1 MRPRIG
7 VTLELQDSL
16 VGEVERRVRE
26 AVEGAGGLVAIVP
39 PSADPASWQ
48 AAYERVDGVLLMGG
62 ADVDPA
68 HYGAERHPLTRP
80 ATVGADVHRP
90 GTRTRGSGGWQA
102 HPRRLPWRAGPRGC
116 RGGSTDPGPPDT
128 RGTRDLALV
137 RVARLR
143 HACGPRIGTTCAS
156 ERGSRVAALLGD
168 ASAVNSYHHQAV
180 DRIGDG
186 MRAVAHAHDGV
197 VEAIEA
203 TNGHFAVGLQW
214 HEEFHTDDARL
225 AAVFAALVAA
235 ARDGSFRAMSDVPV
249 LLPRLG
255 ASMEEA
261 IFVEWLRAEGDH
273 VEADEP
279 ICVIETDKVDAEVVA
294 PAAGVLGPLLAAPR
308 ETIAVGAELAR
319 IREA

>member
-26 AVEGAGGLVAIVP
+26 AVEGAGGLVVIVP

-48 AAYERVDGVLLMGG
+48 AAYERIDGVLLMGG

-80 ATVGADVHRP
+80 ATVGADVTDL
-90 GTRTRGSGGWQA
+90 GLA
-102 HPRRLPWRAGPRGC
+102 RAALADGKPILGVC
-116 RGGSTDPGPPDT
+116 RGAQVLAVAGGGTLIQDIPTLIGREISHSSEWRDVTRMPPAHRHD
-128 RGTRDLALV
+128 V
-137 RVARLR
+137 R
-143 HACGPRIGTTCAS
+143 I
-156 ERGSRVAALLGD
+156 ERASRVAALLGD

-186 MRAVAHAHDGV
+186 MRAVARADDGV

-214 HEEFHTDDARL
+214 HEEFHTGDARL
-225 AAVFAALVAA
+225 TAVFAALVAA
-235 ARDGSFRAMSDVPV
+235 ARDYPS
-249 LLPRLG
+249 
-255 ASMEEA
+255 
-261 IFVEWLRAEGDH
+261 
-273 VEADEP
+273 
-279 ICVIETDKVDAEVVA
+279 A
-294 PAAGVLGPLLAAPR
+294 P
-308 ETIAVGAELAR
+308 
-319 IREA
+319 